1 MNYQLLKILKFTNK
15 KATIQDV
22 LNKYFDLYENI
33 LTEFKNDLEISIN
46 KNETFIYPT
55 SNTKLCKNVR
65 MLTIA
70 GFLLCYEI
78 TNNDMF
84 TIYVQQF
91 IDNKKLITPD
101 VFFYILVVLNEILSR
116 TKNNNWQEKFVEL
129 INVID
134 AISKVNPNNFEAD
147 LVALKDLKITRSSV
161 EIHSNNSKT
170 K

>member
-1 MNYQLLKILKFTNK
+1 MNYQLLKILKFTSK

-33 LTEFKNDLEISIN
+33 LIEFKNDLEISIN
-46 KNETFIYPT
+46 QNKTFVYPT
-55 SNTKLCKNVR
+55 DNTKLCKNVR

-84 TIYVQQF
+84 TIYAQQF

-101 VFFYILVVLNEILSR
+101 VFFYILVMLNEILSR
-116 TKNNNWQEKFVEL
+116 AKNNNWQEKFVEL
-129 INVID
+129 INIID
-134 AISKVNPNNFEAD
+134 AISKVNPNNFRAD
-147 LVALKDLKITRSSV
+147 LAALKDLKITRSSI

>member
-1 MNYQLLKILKFTNK
+1 MNYQLLKILKFTSK

-55 SNTKLCKNVR
+55 SNTKLCNNIR

-84 TIYVQQF
+84 TIYTQQF

-101 VFFYILVVLNEILSR
+101 VFFYILVILNEILSR

>member
-1 MNYQLLKILKFTNK
+1 MNYQLLKILKFTSK
-15 KATIQDV
+15 KTTIQDV

-55 SNTKLCKNVR
+55 SNTKLYNNIR
-65 MLTIA
+65 MLTVA

-78 TNNDMF
+78 TNNDIF
-84 TIYVQQF
+84 TIYAQQF

-129 INVID
+129 INIID
-134 AISKVNPNNFEAD
+134 AISRVNPNNFEAD

>member
-1 MNYQLLKILKFTNK
+1 MNYQLLKILKFTSK

-33 LTEFKNDLEISIN
+33 LIEFKNDLEISIN
-46 KNETFIYPT
+46 QNKTFVYPT
-55 SNTKLCKNVR
+55 DNTKLCKNVR

-84 TIYVQQF
+84 TIYAQQF

-101 VFFYILVVLNEILSR
+101 VFFYILVMLNEILSR
-116 TKNNNWQEKFVEL
+116 TKNNN
-129 INVID
+129 
-134 AISKVNPNNFEAD
+134 
-147 LVALKDLKITRSSV
+147 
-161 EIHSNNSKT
+161 
-170 K
+170 